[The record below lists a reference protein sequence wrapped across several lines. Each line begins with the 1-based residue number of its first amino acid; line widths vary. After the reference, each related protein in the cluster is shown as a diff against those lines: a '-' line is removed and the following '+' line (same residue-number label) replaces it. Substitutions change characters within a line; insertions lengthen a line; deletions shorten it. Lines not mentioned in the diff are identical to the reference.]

1 VIAPLRPPATATSP
15 LALQAPPSALPVQA
29 PATSLAPQDPAT
41 ATQRNALRGA
51 AQQFEAVFL
60 RQMIGSMRQAHL
72 ADDMFG
78 SQATDQFRDMADANL
93 ADSMSHQG
101 VFGIAQ
107 MLLGQFDRHAAAA
120 TPTGAAGQ
128 NAAATEGNPT
138 GSGQ

>member
-1 VIAPLRPPATATSP
+1 M
-15 LALQAPPSALPVQA
+15 ALPLQT
-29 PATSLAPQDPAT
+29 PATSLAPPSPDNA
-41 ATQRNALRGA
+41 AQRGALRAA

-72 ADDMFG
+72 SDDIFG

-107 MLLGQFDRHAAAA
+107 LLLAQFDRHAAA
-120 TPTGAAGQ
+120 P
-128 NAAATEGNPT
+128 AAATSAPSNDAAANS
-138 GSGQ
+138 GSAQ

>member
-1 VIAPLRPPATATSP
+1 M
-15 LALQAPPSALPVQA
+15 QAPPTPVPLPLQS
-29 PATSLAPQDPAT
+29 PATSLAPQDPTTQA
-41 ATQRNALRGA
+41 QRNALRGA

-78 SQATDQFRDMADANL
+78 SQATDQFRDMSDANL

-107 MLLGQFDRHAAAA
+107 MLLAQFDRHAAATPAA
-120 TPTGAAGQ
+120 TAGQ
-128 NAAATEGNPT
+128 NAAAANANPT
-138 GSGQ
+138 EPGQ

>member
-1 VIAPLRPPATATSP
+1 VITPLPRQTPTSLP
-15 LALQAPPSALPVQA
+15 LQS
-29 PATSLAPQDPAT
+29 PATSLAAQDPTT
-41 ATQRNALRGA
+41 AAQREALRGA

-78 SQATDQFRDMADANL
+78 SQATEQFRDMSDANL

-107 MLLGQFDRHAAAA
+107 MLLAQFDRHAGAPAQATGQSAPAADPA
-120 TPTGAAGQ
+120 
-128 NAAATEGNPT
+128 E
-138 GSGQ
+138 SGR

>member
-1 VIAPLRPPATATSP
+1 MISPLRPP
-15 LALQAPPSALPVQA
+15 QAALPLIAQS
-29 PATSLAPQDPAT
+29 PATSLAPQSPDTT
-41 ATQRNALRGA
+41 AQRGALRAA

-72 ADDMFG
+72 ADDIFG

-107 MLLGQFDRHAAAA
+107 MLLAQFDHRAASPA
-120 TPTGAAGQ
+120 TTSGQ
-128 NAAATEGNPT
+128 ATETSTN
-138 GSGQ
+138 GSAQ

>member
-1 VIAPLRPPATATSP
+1 MITPLRSPATT
-15 LALQAPPSALPVQA
+15 ALPLQGRV
-29 PATSLAPQDPAT
+29 TSLAPQDPTT
-41 ATQRNALRGA
+41 AAQRNALRTA

-78 SQATDQFRDMADANL
+78 SQATEQFRDMSDANL

-107 MLLGQFDRHAAAA
+107 MLLAQFDRHAAA
-120 TPTGAAGQ
+120 TPAAPAAAGGQ
-128 NAAATEGNPT
+128 AAADANAN

>member
-1 VIAPLRPPATATSP
+1 MISPLRP
-15 LALQAPPSALPVQA
+15 QAPTSLPLQS
-29 PATSLAPQDPAT
+29 PATSLAPQDPTT
-41 ATQRNALRGA
+41 AAQRNALRTA

-78 SQATDQFRDMADANL
+78 SQATEQFRDMSDANL

-107 MLLGQFDRHAAAA
+107 MLLAQFDRHAAATPA
-120 TPTGAAGQ
+120 TP
-128 NAAATEGNPT
+128 AAANGQAAADANTN